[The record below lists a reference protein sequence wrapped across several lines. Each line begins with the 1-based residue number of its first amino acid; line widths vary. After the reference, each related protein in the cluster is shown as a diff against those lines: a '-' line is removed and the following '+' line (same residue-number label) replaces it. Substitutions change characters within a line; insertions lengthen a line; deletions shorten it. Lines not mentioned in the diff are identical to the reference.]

1 MIPPDSSP
9 IHPLFPALL
18 GFPALVSD
26 LFEYEGIFSTYS
38 VRIHSLVRT
47 ATGFFTPIADFF
59 VHADANYR
67 SSDIKRVPPRI
78 DFACRIILGFAGLK
92 KERAMPIVDV
102 IQFEGDPSVL
112 VWKSPIEDFNNAS
125 QLIVDEAHEALV
137 MIEGRVEVFG
147 AGRHALD
154 PQNYFGM
161 NAIQRFATG
170 GKTIF
175 PCKVYFVNKVHSMDL
190 LWGTAETLPVVD
202 PVYDIPLHLQLHGNL
217 TFVID
222 NSKKFAEKFTGFF
235 DRFSND
241 QFSKHFRGI
250 IATAVTSQVARVVN
264 NAKIGYYELN
274 SHLDEISSILFPVIG
289 KQFDEYGVK
298 LVKFNIETIKAGD
311 SDLAVLEK
319 AKNAALATRTEAEAS
334 AYATRTKAAA
344 AAEARSVQG
353 FTWSDEQKANIL
365 QSLASNDGNTGTFM
379 GGMIGLN
386 MAGGMGA
393 PLSNVAGDFFGSQQ
407 PTSNSV
413 FSNAA
418 QGQEASTLAAAAAGS
433 GLSAQ
438 GTQVP
443 PMPQTATDQL
453 PPQPSSVSQTP
464 PPAAA
469 SRRLSMSR
477 TPSPA

>member
-1 MIPPDSSP
+1 
-9 IHPLFPALL
+9 
-18 GFPALVSD
+18 
-26 LFEYEGIFSTYS
+26 
-38 VRIHSLVRT
+38 
-47 ATGFFTPIADFF
+47 
-59 VHADANYR
+59 
-67 SSDIKRVPPRI
+67 
-78 DFACRIILGFAGLK
+78 
-92 KERAMPIVDV
+92 MPIVDV
-102 IQFEGDPSVL
+102 IQFQGDPSVL
-112 VWKSPIEDFNNAS
+112 VWKSPVEDFNNAS

-137 MIEGRVEVFG
+137 MIEGRAEVFG

-154 PQNYFGM
+154 PQNYFGL
-161 NAIQRFATG
+161 NGIQRFATG

-175 PCKVYFVNKVHSMDL
+175 PCKVYFINKVHSMDL
-190 LWGTAETLPVVD
+190 LWGTSETLPVVD

-274 SHLDEISSILFPVIG
+274 GHLDEISSILFPVIG
-289 KQFDEYGVK
+289 DQFDEYGVK
-298 LVKFNIETIKAGD
+298 LVKFNIETIKASD

-319 AKNAALATRTEAEAS
+319 SKTAALATRTEAEAS

-365 QSLASNDGNTGTFM
+365 QSLASNDGNAGTFM

-393 PLSNVAGDFFGSQQ
+393 PLSNVADDFFGNQQ
-407 PTSNSV
+407 PTANTV
-413 FSNAA
+413 FSTAA
-418 QGQEASTLAAAAAGS
+418 QGQGAGALAAAAAGN

-438 GTQVP
+438 GAQVP
-443 PMPQTATDQL
+443 PVPQQPVAVQQ
-453 PPQPSSVSQTP
+453 PPSTPTVPQAPASGAASQTP
-464 PPAAA
+464 AAP
-469 SRRLSMSR
+469 
-477 TPSPA
+477 TSPADHAPQQAANQPTCPNCSQPTNPAWKMCPFCGTQLAKPTCPNCSQEVDAAWKLCPFCGTQLS